1 MIKRVLV
8 YVLIRSEADPTV
20 MSQTIKLSRLQQQLE
35 SLSYPIDADEAAD
48 SFADT
53 TVTFADGD
61 ADLGTLIGKI
71 DADRFESAEGL
82 YSDLNNVLP
91 IEALG
96 EPGQSDG
103 DA

>member
-1 MIKRVLV
+1 
-8 YVLIRSEADPTV
+8 
-20 MSQTIKLSRLQQQLE
+20 MSQTIKLSRLQSQLE
-35 SLSYPIDADEAAD
+35 SLSYPIAATEAAE

-61 ADLGTLIGKI
+61 ADLGKLIGEI

-91 IEALG
+91 IEAVG